1 MTKSTPE
8 VRPERPSRKT
18 AVPAERSRH
27 RAESAK
33 TTSPLSRFAAGLQ
46 GSGRRAAVVATA
58 CAVLIGVGA
67 AGQASE
73 PTAPAS
79 SATAAESAAATR
91 RHEVEARVRKDPGFG
106 HAGPGFRQHVCAVR
120 RGAAVRGAA
129 RGGEGSG
136 STGPRAPAPAAAPEP
151 APAPAPPV
159 AVDDPAAAQAYAA
172 SQLGNYGWAAD
183 QMQCLTTLWTKES
196 DWKTTAT
203 NASSGAYGIVQSLP
217 AEKMASAGGDYLTNF
232 RTQINWGLN
241 YVKERYGSPCDA
253 LNFHYANNWY

>member
-8 VRPERPSRKT
+8 VCPEPVSSKSAT
-18 AVPAERSRH
+18 PAARSRH
-27 RAESAK
+27 RAEPTPAA
-33 TTSPLSRFAAGLQ
+33 SPLSRFAAGLQ

-73 PTAPAS
+73 PTAPAT
-79 SATAAESAAATR
+79 SATGAESALTSAETESKLAFEKILVSAMPAPASVSMTAQSSEEKTAEQKAPEAAP
-91 RHEVEARVRKDPGFG
+91 EASAP
-106 HAGPGFRQHVCAVR
+106 
-120 RGAAVRGAA
+120 
-129 RGGEGSG
+129 
-136 STGPRAPAPAAAPEP
+136 APAPAAAPEP

-183 QMQCLTTLWTKES
+183 QMQCLVTLWTKES

-203 NASSGAYGIVQSLP
+203 NPSSGAYGVVQSLP
-217 AEKMASAGGDYLTNF
+217 AEKMASAGADYRTNF

>member
-33 TTSPLSRFAAGLQ
+33 TASPLSRFAAGLH

-79 SATAAESAAATR
+79 SATAAETAAASADTKSKLAF
-91 RHEVEARVRKDPGFG
+91 EKILVSAMPAPASVSMSAQSTEEKPSEEQPAEEKAAEAP
-106 HAGPGFRQHVCAVR
+106 
-120 RGAAVRGAA
+120 
-129 RGGEGSG
+129 
-136 STGPRAPAPAAAPEP
+136 APAPAAAPEP

-172 SQLGNYGWAAD
+172 SQLGNYGWGAD

-196 DWKTTAT
+196 EWKTTAT

>member
-1 MTKSTPE
+1 MTKSTLE
-8 VRPERPSRKT
+8 VRPERASDEST
-18 AVPAERSRH
+18 TPAERSRH
-27 RAESAK
+27 RAEPA
-33 TTSPLSRFAAGLQ
+33 TTASPLARLAAGLQ

-73 PTAPAS
+73 PAAPATSATGEASAATANAESKLAFEKILVSAMPAPAS
-79 SATAAESAAATR
+79 VSLAAQSSDVQPEPEEKSAP
-91 RHEVEARVRKDPGFG
+91 EAP
-106 HAGPGFRQHVCAVR
+106 APA
-120 RGAAVRGAA
+120 
-129 RGGEGSG
+129 
-136 STGPRAPAPAAAPEP
+136 PAPAPAAAPAP
-151 APAPAPPV
+151 ALAPAPPV

-172 SQLGNYGWAAD
+172 SQLGTYGWAAD

-217 AEKMASAGGDYLTNF
+217 AEKMASAGSDYLTNF

-241 YVKERYGSPCDA
+241 YVKERYGSPCGA